1 MKTKLEIDPLLS
13 RRLASLRDIPAR
25 DPNKAAL
32 GRENFLKQAA
42 EMAQPVSAV
51 RQTRH
56 NRWMHPIQR
65 IFSQRNEGYTPMF
78 GTIGTIIL
86 IVTLVLGGG
95 GVTVAAAQNSL
106 PDDALDPV
114 KIWSGDIRSGLTQ
127 NDQTRIQLAMDLVD
141 RRAEEIAVM
150 LRAGQIPPDSVQE
163 RLQAEV
169 ELAITLAVGQKDPD
183 AISTL
188 RQIRERIEQQE
199 QVMLS
204 VGEPKSPQEEM
215 VQDQIQNMMREQ
227 LRLCDYG
234 ITDPQ
239 MLREHLRYRLQNSF
253 KASPTYSATDTN
265 DSPWTT
271 GTPTPGSSYGP
282 GPGDGNGDGNP
293 WTTGTPTPG
302 SSYGPNDNDDRN
314 GGKNPWVEDT
324 PVQDPSVIPSDTSQS
339 EKGGDGEGNGN
350 GEDNSQS
357 DQNGNTNSDNAGND
371 TDDSDQGAGSESGQG
386 SGGGNESGDGGGK
399 GGH

>member
-1 MKTKLEIDPLLS
+1 
-13 RRLASLRDIPAR
+13 
-25 DPNKAAL
+25 
-32 GRENFLKQAA
+32 
-42 EMAQPVSAV
+42 
-51 RQTRH
+51 
-56 NRWMHPIQR
+56 
-65 IFSQRNEGYTPMF
+65 MF

-282 GPGDGNGDGNP
+282 
-293 WTTGTPTPG
+293 
-302 SSYGPNDNDDRN
+302 NDNDDRN

-357 DQNGNTNSDNAGND
+357 DQNGNTDSNNAGND
-371 TDDSDQGAGSESGQG
+371 TDDSDQGADSESGQG